1 MNPHDLPRW
10 ATSLLLP
17 VLNFVSAM
25 VVAGLVI
32 YAMGESPLGSLGIL
46 IDSAFLNPEGL
57 GYTLFYATTFVFTG
71 LAVAIAVQAG
81 LFNIGGEGQMY
92 IGGLGMALVVLNLD
106 ASAGPWLVIPLAIA
120 ASALFGAA
128 WAFLPGWLQARRG
141 SHVVV
146 TTIMF
151 NFIAASLMNYVIV
164 SLLIPVGQ
172 QTTASRQFAAAG
184 WLPRLNEW
192 LPVLGQTPV
201 NISLLLAL
209 AGLGLYALVMWRT
222 AWGYRVRTVGLNPHA
237 AHYAGMSIQRTVITV
252 MAVSG
257 ALAGMAAVNS
267 EMGSSHHLGL
277 NFTAGAGYIGIAVA
291 LMGRN
296 HPVGMLLSAV
306 LFGGLI
312 QGGFDLSL
320 EKPNIPP
327 ETFVFIQGLIILFC
341 GAMENLYAPLVA
353 RLLRRF
359 KSVEAA

>member
-1 MNPHDLPRW
+1 MNPQDLPRW

-17 VLNFVSAM
+17 ILNLLSALL
-25 VVAGLVI
+25 VAGLVI
-32 YAMGESPLGSLGIL
+32 YALGESPLESLGIL
-46 IDSAFLNPEGL
+46 VNSAFLNPEGL
-57 GYTLFYATTFVFTG
+57 GYTLFYATTFIFTALG
-71 LAVAIAVQAG
+71 VAFALHTG

-92 IGGLGMALVVLNLD
+92 VGGLGMALVVLNLD
-106 ASAGPWLVIPLAIA
+106 AHWGPWVVIPLAIA
-120 ASALFGAA
+120 CSALFGAA
-128 WAFLPGWLQARRG
+128 WAFLPGYLQARRG
-141 SHVVV
+141 SHIVV

-172 QTTASRQFAAAG
+172 QTTASRQFAASG

-201 NISLLLAL
+201 NISFLLAL
-209 AGLGLYALVMWRT
+209 AALAVYALVMRRT
-222 AWGYRVRTVGLNPHA
+222 TWGYGIRAVGLNPHA
-237 AHYAGMSIQRTVITV
+237 AHYAGVSIKGVVIGV

-267 EMGSSHHLGL
+267 EMGSAHQLGL

-296 HPVGMLLSAV
+296 HPIGMLLSAV

-320 EKPNIPP
+320 EKSNIPP
-327 ETFVFIQGLIILFC
+327 ETFVFIQGLVILFC
-341 GAMENLYAPLVA
+341 GAMENLYAPAVA
-353 RLLRRF
+353 GLLR
-359 KSVEAA
+359 KMKKPSTA

>member
-17 VLNFVSAM
+17 VLNFLSAM

-32 YAMGESPLGSLGIL
+32 HAMGESPAESLGIL
-46 IDSAFLNPEGL
+46 VDSAFLNPEGL

-92 IGGLGMALVVLNLD
+92 IGGLGMALVVLALD
-106 ASAGPWLVIPLAIA
+106 ASAGPWVVIPLAIA

-128 WAFLPGWLQARRG
+128 WAFLPGYLQARRG

-172 QTTASRQFAAAG
+172 QTTASRQFGASG

-209 AGLGLYALVMWRT
+209 AGLGLYAVVMWRT

-237 AHYAGMSIQRTVITV
+237 AHYAGMSIQRTVIVV

-267 EMGSSHHLGL
+267 EMGSSHQLGL

-296 HPVGMLLSAV
+296 HPIGMLLSAV

-341 GAMENLYAPLVA
+341 GAMENLYAPVVA

-359 KSVEAA
+359 RKAGLA

>member
-46 IDSAFLNPEGL
+46 VDSAFLNPEGL

-106 ASAGPWLVIPLAIA
+106 ASAGPWLVIPLAIV

-222 AWGYRVRTVGLNPHA
+222 AWGYRVRTVGLNPQA

-341 GAMENLYAPLVA
+341 GAMENLYAPVVA

>member
-1 MNPHDLPRW
+1 MNAQDLPRW
-10 ATSLLLP
+10 ATSVLLP

-32 YAMGESPLGSLGIL
+32 YAMGESPVESLGIL
-46 IDSAFLNPEGL
+46 VDSAFLNPEGL
-57 GYTLFYATTFVFTG
+57 GYTLFYATTFIFTG
-71 LAVAIAVQAG
+71 LAVAVAVQAG

-92 IGGLGMALVVLNLD
+92 IGGLGMALVVLQLD
-106 ASAGPWLVIPLAIA
+106 ASAGPWVVIPLAIA

-151 NFIAASLMNYVIV
+151 NFIAASLMNYIIV

-184 WLPRLNEW
+184 WLPRLNAW
-192 LPVLGQTPV
+192 LPALGQTPV
-201 NISLLLAL
+201 NISLLMAL
-209 AGLGLYALVMWRT
+209 AGLGLYALLMWRT

-237 AHYAGMSIQRTVITV
+237 AHYAGISISRTVIAV

-327 ETFVFIQGLIILFC
+327 ETFIFIQGLIILFC
-341 GAMENLYAPLVA
+341 GAMENFYAPAVLKLINA
-353 RLLRRF
+353 TR
-359 KSVEAA
+359 KG

>member
-17 VLNFVSAM
+17 VLNFFSAM